1 MNINGMNEKS
11 SQIYSDC
18 CDEVSIM
25 VKKEYIFANGKLWI
39 SKTVTVSGVNR
50 VDKFLLMIDVKNN
63 LFPLGQ

>member
-1 MNINGMNEKS
+1 MNINGTNEKS

-25 VKKEYIFANGKLWI
+25 VKKEHIFANGKLWI

-50 VDKFLLMIDVKNN
+50 VDKICVDDVKNN